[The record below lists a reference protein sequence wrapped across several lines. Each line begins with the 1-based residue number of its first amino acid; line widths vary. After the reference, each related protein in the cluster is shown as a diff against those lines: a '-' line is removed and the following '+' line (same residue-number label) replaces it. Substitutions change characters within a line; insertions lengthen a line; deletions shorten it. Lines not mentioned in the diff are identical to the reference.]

1 MSTVWKADPGHSVVE
16 FSVKH
21 LMITTVRGR
30 FKEFDITL
38 TGDPENLTGASVDVS
53 INAASIDTSQPDRDA
68 HLKSA
73 DLFDVE
79 KYPKITFKSTKI
91 VSTGQ
96 NEYDV
101 TGDLTIRDKTHP
113 VTLKV
118 TYEGSGKDPWG
129 GTRASFSA
137 SGKIDRTAFGVS
149 WNAPLETGGVLV
161 SNEVK
166 LNFELQ
172 FVRQ

>member
-38 TGDPENLTGASVDVS
+38 TGEPEDLTNASVDVS
-53 INAASIDTSQPDRDA
+53 IDAASIDTHQPDRDA

-73 DLFDVE
+73 DLFDVANH
-79 KYPKITFKSTKI
+79 PKITFKSTKI
-91 VSTGQ
+91 VKTGD

-101 TGDLTIRDKTHP
+101 TGDLTIRGTTRP

-118 TYEGSGKDPWG
+118 QYEGSGKDPWG
-129 GTRASFSA
+129 GYRASFSA
-137 SGKIDRTAFGVS
+137 TGKIDRTAFGVS

-166 LNFELQ
+166 LNFEIQL
-172 FVRQ
+172 VRQ